1 MHEFAIARSAAS
13 RSNARQRRRDM
24 KLVRYGQP
32 GKEKPGLIDAEGK
45 IRDLSKIIPDLA
57 GEYLTPKF
65 LGKIARTKP
74 ASLPLVRGRP
84 RLGAC
89 VDKPGNFIAVGL
101 NYADHAAESG
111 NPVPAE
117 PILFNKAPSCVV
129 GPNDDVVVPKDS
141 EKLDWEV
148 ELGVVIGERASYV
161 SERAALDHV
170 AGYCLANDVS
180 ERGFQLN
187 RGGNWMKGKSAPTFG
202 PLGPWLVTPDEI
214 PNVQRLG
221 LWLDV
226 NGKRMQDGNTK
237 NMIFN
242 VKKIVSYI
250 SQFMV
255 LEPGDVIVTGTPAGV
270 GMGRKPARYLK
281 PGDVVTL
288 GADYLGEQSQ
298 TIVAWKKGL

>member
-1 MHEFAIARSAAS
+1 
-13 RSNARQRRRDM
+13 M

-65 LGKIARTKP
+65 LGKIARIKP

-111 NPVPAE
+111 NPIPAE

-161 SERAALDHV
+161 SERAALDYV

-226 NGKRMQDGNTK
+226 NGTRMQDGNTK